1 MLVGHLTPICSL
13 SFCIARLFRVSSSRS
28 AVFLCNSMPQ
38 RSIQSYFSTRSDET
52 LQHASP
58 SPSSKQR
65 KKRRVLSESDDSLE
79 NSQSSS
85 KMGSPSKSEASN
97 SDCHREILKETS
109 KSMSSDR
116 QSQIDRIE
124 KHSAVK
130 LKNSPPLRKR
140 RDVSITKMEST
151 TILKESPK
159 LELSASN
166 ASKNDLNAGHS
177 STEDFDPSK
186 ESFDPVKDACWRL
199 NEPVPYIAFAK
210 TLECIEGISS
220 RLKIIE
226 VLSNFYR
233 SVGVLSPKEL
243 PICIYMSIN
252 RLGPSY
258 EGLELGIG
266 ESLLIKALTLT
277 TGASNIRIKSE
288 LNRLGDLGAVA
299 EAIKSR
305 QQTMFKPKPL
315 TLQQVF
321 ERLKEVAFMV
331 GNASQTKKVKLIQSL
346 LVACR
351 ESEAKY
357 LIRSLQGKLR
367 IGLAEQSV
375 LAALGQAVALTPF
388 HSVQALLADG
398 QPLTANVL
406 NTSLGARGGAEAWKA
421 YCEVV
426 VGHVKQAY
434 AQCPNYEKIVHSLL
448 EDGPD
453 DVHKR
458 CCIIPGIPIRPM
470 LAHPTHGVTEVFKR
484 FDQADFTC
492 EYKYDGERAQVHLLL
507 DGSVR
512 VYSRNQEDTTS
523 KYPDI
528 VNSLVDSVLKNAKLT
543 DEACKLLGSID
554 TTAHEENSSLTT
566 FILDSEAVA
575 WDVNAAQI
583 LPFQVLSTR
592 KRKDVQ
598 EEDVKVRVCIYAF
611 DLLYLNG
618 VSLTEQPFRK
628 RRELLRLV
636 FPTLPGKFMLATFL
650 DSSDTDKIARF
661 MDESIKGNCEGLM
674 LKTLD
679 RDATYEI
686 AKRSRNW
693 LKLKKD
699 YLEGVGDTLDL
710 VVIGGFHGTGK
721 RTGRYGGFLLACY
734 NPDDEEYQTICKVGT
749 GLKDEDLAN
758 LSDFFKDHIIPSA
771 KTYYQYTKNLEPD
784 HWFEPVQVWEV
795 KAADISISPAHKAAA
810 GMADPEKGLS
820 LRFPRFLR
828 VREDKKPE
836 EATTA
841 AQVYEMYRD
850 QEQIKNADKPDEANE
865 EGFY

>member
-1 MLVGHLTPICSL
+1 
-13 SFCIARLFRVSSSRS
+13 
-28 AVFLCNSMPQ
+28 
-38 RSIQSYFSTRSDET
+38 
-52 LQHASP
+52 
-58 SPSSKQR
+58 
-65 KKRRVLSESDDSLE
+65 
-79 NSQSSS
+79 
-85 KMGSPSKSEASN
+85 MGSPSKSEASN

-109 KSMSSDR
+109 NQDCTDKVVVEETFIG
-116 QSQIDRIE
+116 QIE
-124 KHSAVK
+124 KLSSVK
-130 LKNSPPLRKR
+130 ETQRCIDHKDGIHNY
-140 RDVSITKMEST
+140 
-151 TILKESPK
+151 
-159 LELSASN
+159 
-166 ASKNDLNAGHS
+166 
-177 STEDFDPSK
+177 EDFDPSK

-277 TGASNIRIKSE
+277 TGNTAHILQVSLGASNIRIKSE

-575 WDVNAAQI
+575 WDVDAAQI

-661 MDESIKGNCEGLM
+661 MDESIKGRPKILRHHYVSGNCEGLM

-758 LSDFFKDHIIPSA
+758 LSDFYKDHIIPSA

>member
-1 MLVGHLTPICSL
+1 MRTGNDKTAPISSHQQLLRRQQVKTCISLT
-13 SFCIARLFRVSSSRS
+13 V
-28 AVFLCNSMPQ
+28 
-38 RSIQSYFSTRSDET
+38 
-52 LQHASP
+52 
-58 SPSSKQR
+58 
-65 KKRRVLSESDDSLE
+65 
-79 NSQSSS
+79 
-85 KMGSPSKSEASN
+85 SEAEEKA
-97 SDCHREILKETS
+97 CEIVPL
-109 KSMSSDR
+109 DR
-116 QSQIDRIE
+116 QSQPDKIE
-124 KHSAVK
+124 
-130 LKNSPPLRKR
+130 
-140 RDVSITKMEST
+140 E
-151 TILKESPK
+151 
-159 LELSASN
+159 
-166 ASKNDLNAGHS
+166 
-177 STEDFDPSK
+177 FDPSK

-199 NEPVPYIAFAK
+199 NEPVPYVAFAK
-210 TLECIEGISS
+210 TLECIESISS

-226 VLSNFYR
+226 VLTNFYR

-243 PICIYMSIN
+243 PLCIYMSIN
-252 RLGPSY
+252 QLGPSY

-277 TGASNIRIKSE
+277 TGASNVRIKSE

-299 EAIKSR
+299 EAIRSR

-321 ERLKEVAFMV
+321 ERLKEIALMV
-331 GNASQTKKVKLIQSL
+331 GNTSQTKKVKLIQSL

-351 ESEAKY
+351 ECEAKY

-398 QPLTANVL
+398 QPLTPSVL
-406 NTSLGARGGAEAWKA
+406 DTSWKARGGAEAWKA

-434 AQCPNYEKIVHSLL
+434 AQCPNYEKIVQSLL

-453 DVHKR
+453 DVHRR

-470 LAHPTHGVTEVFKR
+470 LAYPTHGVTEVLKR

-492 EYKYDGERAQVHLLL
+492 EYKYDGERAQIHLLL

-528 VNSLVDSVLKNAKLT
+528 VNTLVANVLQNTKLT
-543 DEACKLLGSID
+543 DEVGKLLSSID
-554 TTAHEENSSLTT
+554 ATAHEANSSVTT

-575 WDVNAAQI
+575 WDVDAAQI
-583 LPFQVLSTR
+583 LPFQILSTR
-592 KRKDVQ
+592 KRKDVH

-618 VSLTEQPFRK
+618 IPLTDQPFRK

-636 FPTLPGKFMLATFL
+636 FPTLPG
-650 DSSDTDKIARF
+650 
-661 MDESIKGNCEGLM
+661 NCEGLM
-674 LKTLD
+674 VKTLD
-679 RDATYEI
+679 RGATYEI

-734 NPDDEEYQTICKVGT
+734 SPDDEEYQTICKVGT
-749 GLKDEDLAN
+749 GLKDDDLAK

-828 VREDKKPE
+828 VREDKRPE

-850 QEQIKNADKPDEANE
+850 QEQIKNADRPNETNE